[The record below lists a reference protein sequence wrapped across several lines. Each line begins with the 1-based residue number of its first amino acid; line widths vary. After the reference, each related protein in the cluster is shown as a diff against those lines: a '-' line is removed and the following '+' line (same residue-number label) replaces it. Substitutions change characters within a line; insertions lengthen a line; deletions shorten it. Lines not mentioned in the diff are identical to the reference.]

1 MALQLFQ
8 RIRVRVLA
16 PTLQSSVNSYSW
28 AHTCRYTHTYTWLKI
43 IRINLIKGIRR
54 AERGGYVFSSQD
66 CFSNTLIKESDPKEL
81 LPETAVSEEKSKCQ
95 WCFSA
100 TSVSLV
106 ESSWEN
112 CLRLSLYMK
121 VQSIQKK
128 TEANRS
134 GFETKFWWAF
144 KYAILSNWHL
154 LLFMLWLV
162 RWERQ
167 YYFIVYLFDV
177 SSVKLRAKFLISSS

>member
-8 RIRVRVLA
+8 RIWVRVLA
-16 PTLQSSVNSYSW
+16 STLQSSVNSYSW
-28 AHTCRYTHTYTWLKI
+28 AHTCRHTHTYTWLKI

-66 CFSNTLIKESDPKEL
+66 CFSNTLIKESDPQRTAAGDCCKRRKEQVPVMFLCYFLFSSRKL
-81 LPETAVSEEKSKCQ
+81 LGKLPQT
-95 WCFSA
+95 
-100 TSVSLV
+100 
-106 ESSWEN
+106 
-112 CLRLSLYMK
+112 LYME

-144 KYAILSNWHL
+144 QYAILSNWHL

-162 RWERQ
+162 KWER
-167 YYFIVYLFDV
+167 
-177 SSVKLRAKFLISSS
+177 